1 MDNIRRHEVF
11 DEQFGYD
18 LTTIVAVLL

>member
-1 MDNIRRHEVF
+1 VNNIRCHVVF
-11 DEQFGYD
+11 YKQFGYD